1 MAADAPIPA
10 TPAAAEG
17 GGDLALIKR
26 LWPFVRPGRRWLYAS
41 LALTPLG
48 VAAGLVQP
56 LILKRGIDDYIAPG
70 RLDGLELV
78 ALLFVGIV
86 GVGFTARALGS
97 FALNLVGLRGLAA
110 LRRHVFV
117 HVTSQGQRFF
127 DRRTTGSLLTR
138 STNDVEAVYE
148 SLAFGMVNLVSDAL
162 MILGV
167 LAAMLWLH
175 WELTLVALSL
185 APIIAFVVDLFRRR
199 LRTLSLTIRKSL
211 SRLNGYFAERIYGMT
226 TVQIY
231 GAEQESRARFKDLS
245 YRYLDAYR
253 RSNWWDAGLYAIMD
267 GLSALAIGLVLWYGA
282 RLFDE
287 PGSTVT
293 IGLLVAFVDY
303 LGMIFGPIREFSGRI
318 ATVQRAVAAL
328 IRIFDLLDT
337 ADRIT
342 PGHVEAEAVDGE
354 VVFDHVSFAYA
365 ADRPQVLHEVSFEV
379 RPGEVV
385 ALVGATGSGKT
396 TIGKVLTRMYD
407 GYTGSVRIDGQE
419 LRELRLEDV
428 RRQVGVVHQ
437 DVTLFDATVAENI
450 GLWDPAL
457 TEPAIRHAAALAR
470 AEPFVL
476 ELPGAFEHRV
486 TERGAN
492 LSVGQ
497 KQLIA
502 IARAMA
508 RECPIVILDEAT
520 ASVDSVTE
528 ALIDEA
534 IAELFER
541 RTVVVIA
548 HRLSTIT
555 KADRIVVLHQG
566 RVVEQG
572 THDELMAA
580 DGRYKLLVEV
590 AFAS

>member
-1 MAADAPIPA
+1 MAADAPAPA
-10 TPAAAEG
+10 SPARPGAEG
-17 GGDLALIKR
+17 DVALIAR

-48 VAAGLVQP
+48 VVAGLVQP
-56 LILKRGIDDYIAPG
+56 VILKTAIDDYIAPG
-70 RLDGLELV
+70 TIDGLELI
-78 ALLFVGIV
+78 AALFVGIV
-86 GVGFTARALGS
+86 AVGFSARALGS
-97 FALNLVGLRGLAA
+97 FALNLVGLRALAA
-110 LRRHVFV
+110 LRRHVFE

-148 SLAFGMVNLVSDAL
+148 SLAFGVVNLVSDVL
-162 MILGV
+162 MILGI

-185 APIIAFVVDLFRRR
+185 APVIAFVVDLFRRR
-199 LRTLSLTIRKSL
+199 LRTLSLVIRKSL
-211 SRLNGYFAERIYGMT
+211 SRLNGFFAERIYGMT
-226 TVQIY
+226 TVQLY
-231 GAEQESRARFKDLS
+231 GAEPQSRARFRALS
-245 YRYLDAYR
+245 YEYLDAYR

-267 GLSALAIGLVLWYGA
+267 GLSALAIGMVLWYGA
-282 RLFDE
+282 RLFHAPD
-287 PGSTVT
+287 SIVT

-328 IRIFDLLDT
+328 VRIFDLLDT
-337 ADRIT
+337 ADHIA
-342 PGHVEAEAVDGE
+342 PGHVEADAIRGE
-354 VVFDHVSFAYA
+354 VVFDDVSFAYG
-365 ADRPQVLHEVSFEV
+365 ADRPLVLRDVSFEV
-379 RPGEVV
+379 QPGEVV

-407 GYTGSVRIDGQE
+407 GYTGSVRVDG
-419 LRELRLEDV
+419 RELRDLVVEDV

-450 GLWDPAL
+450 SLWDPRL
-457 TEPAIRHAAALAR
+457 SDEQVVEAATLAR
-470 AEPFVL
+470 ADTFVR
-476 ELPGAFEHRV
+476 ELPGGYEHHI

-497 KQLIA
+497 KQLLA

-508 RECPIVILDEAT
+508 REAPIVILDEAT

-572 THDELMAA
+572 THDQLMAA